1 MTHQS
6 EGMNRAKVKEMMALA
21 SNIAVGCEGCIADHV
36 HDATKAGAAHPEV
49 LETIGGQQLGVRR
62 V

>member
-6 EGMNRAKVKEMMALA
+6 DGMNRAKVKEMTALA
-21 SNIAVGCEGCIADHV
+21 SSIAVGCEGCIADRI
-36 HDATKAGAAHPEV
+36 HDATKAGATPPE
-49 LETIGGQQLGVRR
+49 LSEAIGGQQLGVRR